1 MVIEAES
8 VVEASERQ
16 LQELAERIVKHVKPE
31 QIWLLGGTATGQ
43 GAWIDV
49 DLLIVL
55 PGEWD
60 YRERKAAIGKAGR
73 IREIGFYS
81 HLATPK
87 RFAEYQ
93 ERKYVPPHFNLDESR
108 VLYERR

>member
-1 MVIEAES
+1 MVTEAES
-8 VVEASERQ
+8 VVEASERL
-16 LQELAERIVKHVKPE
+16 LQEVADRIVKHAKPE

-60 YRERKAAIGKAGR
+60 YREQSLAIRSSARVKG
-73 IREIGFYS
+73 IGFNPY
-81 HLATPK
+81 LATPQ

-93 ERKYVPPHFNLDESR
+93 ERGFFPPHFKLSETR

>member
-1 MVIEAES
+1 MVTEAES
-8 VVEASERQ
+8 VVEASER
-16 LQELAERIVKHVKPE
+16 LLKEVAERIVKHVQPE

-60 YRERKAAIGKAGR
+60 YREQSLAIRGSARVKG
-73 IREIGFYS
+73 IGFNPY
-81 HLATPK
+81 LATPQ

-93 ERKYVPPHFNLDESR
+93 ERDYVPPHFGLSESR
-108 VLYERR
+108 VLYERQ

>member
-1 MVIEAES
+1 MVTETES
-8 VVEASERQ
+8 VVETSER
-16 LQELAERIVKHVKPE
+16 LLHEVAERIVEQVQPE

-60 YRERKAAIGKAGR
+60 HRERKATISKAGR
-73 IREIGFYS
+73 TRGIGFYS
-81 HLATPK
+81 HLATPQ
-87 RFAEYQ
+87 RFVQYQ
-93 ERKYVPPHFNLDESR
+93 ERDYVPPHFSLSESR

>member
-1 MVIEAES
+1 MVTEAES
-8 VVEASERQ
+8 VVEASERL
-16 LQELAERIVKHVKPE
+16 LQQVAERIVKHAQPE

-60 YRERKAAIGKAGR
+60 HRERKAAIGKAGR
-73 IREIGFYS
+73 IRGIGFYS
-81 HLATPK
+81 HLATPQQ
-87 RFAEYQ
+87 FTQYQ
-93 ERKYVPPHFNLDESR
+93 ERKYIPPHFNLDESR
-108 VLYERR
+108 MLYERQ

>member
-1 MVIEAES
+1 MVTEAES
-8 VVEASERQ
+8 VVEASERL
-16 LQELAERIVKHVKPE
+16 LQEVAKRIVKHAQPE

-60 YRERKAAIGKAGR
+60 YREQSLAIRSSARVKG
-73 IREIGFYS
+73 IGFHP
-81 HLATPK
+81 HLATPQQ
-87 RFAEYQ
+87 FTQYQ
-93 ERKYVPPHFNLDESR
+93 ERKYIPPHFNLSESR

>member
-1 MVIEAES
+1 MVTKAES
-8 VVEASERQ
+8 VVEASERL
-16 LQELAERIVKHVKPE
+16 LQEVAERIVKHAQPE

-60 YRERKAAIGKAGR
+60 YREQSLAIRGSARVNG
-73 IREIGFYS
+73 IGLHPY
-81 HLATPK
+81 LATPQ
-87 RFAEYQ
+87 RFVQYQ
-93 ERKYVPPHFNLDESR
+93 ERDYVPPHFSLSESR
-108 VLYERR
+108 MLYERQ